1 MSIMVPLG
9 GFEKCVC
16 VSRVLGINY
25 REEYHAFESNEMIE
39 ASRSMESASKHH
51 TLVCRRPQP
60 LVLTESSIDERI
72 SEGLH
77 RQHMGS

>member
-1 MSIMVPLG
+1 MNMLVPLD

-16 VSRVLGINY
+16 VSRALGVNF
-25 REEYHAFESNEMIE
+25 REEYHAFGSNEMIE
-39 ASRSMESASKHH
+39 ASRSMKNASKHH

-77 RQHMGS
+77 RQNM